1 MTCQAKIVTGEPC
14 GQPLFM
20 SKALCA
26 EHGVMA
32 LAKDNDQ
39 LNTRLEQLRAE
50 SDATDTEALTD
61 RQRWALNLATKP
73 TDTEEGTNE
82 R

>member
-14 GQPLFM
+14 GQP
-20 SKALCA
+20 
-26 EHGVMA
+26 
-32 LAKDNDQ
+32 
-39 LNTRLEQLRAE
+39 
-50 SDATDTEALTD
+50 LTD